1 MNLVRSSVYE
11 CLVTYFFMAGSG
23 LSSYG
28 VLGGGVWG
36 GVLYDSSWSRGGVGW
51 RIGSKTT
58 DSRKSTTA
66 QVIKIFPAEGATL
79 ALTESS
85 VLVLRSRTNK
95 QQVPYIRIQNY
106 FNSDNM
112 QLICTNVTFLRHLHY
127 LKLQHYQKFHFV
139 SALPKSI
146 VCGCLDCGG
155 KKRKHRLKIQN

>member
-51 RIGSKTT
+51 RIGSKTM

-106 FNSDNM
+106 LNSDNM

-127 LKLQHYQKFHFV
+127 LILHHYQKFHFA

-155 KKRKHRLKIQN
+155 EKKKT